1 MSVHNASPPAP
12 SDLVPSLLPNL
23 STLEIGGNHH
33 KAITKTGQGSRTQE
47 LLTKVKEF
55 VSQLTPLSATQL
67 AKWEQLKED
76 ILGRVR
82 NTPDDEIRKIVGD
95 VVRWEYP
102 GTGLSDEIM
111 QTYVEAVRT
120 GLGKVQ
126 TMDME
131 RQSSTSGV
139 REWPLGIAVEDL
151 ATLSARYFELLESG
165 SVFDD
170 PKYFMP
176 KDAMVAYPILVKIA
190 LSGVEAMEK
199 YTRIS
204 QHVHVKIVIR
214 PIMEE
219 STRPPPLATDIHMD
233 DAFIFDNLTRY
244 ARRPGVDNPSDLWI
258 TSFCTKRPSGGGQ
271 HQIYACGT
279 KIYDGIP
286 VLKHDVMVRLASAT
300 LPDAMLTPLQ
310 SEEIYTRIFTAKT
323 TDALDGMTNQD
334 FKQAGITIND
344 APNLTW
350 TNANA
355 LTFHR
360 SPTNF
365 EFQSGD
371 TSSKGGIRVF
381 AAVSMSD
388 NQEIGGDV
396 FWKSSDG
403 QKSASTVIF
412 KR

>member
-1 MSVHNASPPAP
+1 
-12 SDLVPSLLPNL
+12 
-23 STLEIGGNHH
+23 
-33 KAITKTGQGSRTQE
+33 
-47 LLTKVKEF
+47 
-55 VSQLTPLSATQL
+55 
-67 AKWEQLKED
+67 
-76 ILGRVR
+76 
-82 NTPDDEIRKIVGD
+82 
-95 VVRWEYP
+95 
-102 GTGLSDEIM
+102 M
-111 QTYVEAVRT
+111 Q
-120 GLGKVQ
+120 KN
-126 TMDME
+126 
-131 RQSSTSGV
+131 
-139 REWPLGIAVEDL
+139 
-151 ATLSARYFELLESG
+151 
-165 SVFDD
+165 
-170 PKYFMP
+170 
-176 KDAMVAYPILVKIA
+176 
-190 LSGVEAMEK
+190 
-199 YTRIS
+199 TRIS

-244 ARRPGVDNPSDLWI
+244 ARRPGVDNPSDLLI

-360 SPTNF
+360 SPTTDQSIDSSSKG
-365 EFQSGD
+365 EFAALRPFHVRQSGD
-371 TSSKGGIRVF
+371 RRRCLLEIFRRTEVGVDCIASGRDQRHEKRVPIDHQNVSPHRSVKRCSTPPALAP
-381 AAVSMSD
+381 AAPRKRASPPSAAQASNDDGFGTVTVTT
-388 NQEIGGDV
+388 EGDV
-396 FWKSSDG
+396 CSREGRRVTADP
-403 QKSASTVIF
+403 APEDP
-412 KR
+412 

>member
-23 STLEIGGNHH
+23 STLEIGV
-33 KAITKTGQGSRTQE
+33 KTTTTKKDQYTPGVLKTI
-47 LLTKVKEF
+47 KKI
-55 VSQLTPLSATQL
+55 VSKFTPLSAAQL

-82 NTPDDEIRKIVGD
+82 NTTDDEIRKIVRD
-95 VVRWEYP
+95 VFRWEYP
-102 GTGLSDEIM
+102 DTGLSNETM
-111 QTYVEAVRT
+111 QTYVEAVRA
-120 GLGKVQ
+120 GLGTVQ
-126 TMDME
+126 AMDME

-139 REWPLGIAVEDL
+139 REWPLDIPTKDL
-151 ATLSARYFELLESG
+151 AALSDRYFELLGSG
-165 SVFDD
+165 SAFDD

-176 KDAMVAYPILVKIA
+176 KDTMVAYPILVKIA
-190 LSGVEAMEK
+190 ESGVKAMEE

-219 STRPPPLATDIHMD
+219 STGPPPLATEIHMD
-233 DAFIFDNLTRY
+233 DAFMFDNLTRY
-244 ARRPGVDNPSDLWI
+244 ARRPGVDNPSDLLI
-258 TSFCTKRPSGGGQ
+258 TSFCTRRPNNDDEE
-271 HQIYACGT
+271 HQVYACGT

-286 VLKHDVMVRLASAT
+286 VLKHDVMVRLARET
-300 LPDAMLTPLQ
+300 LPRATLTPLQ

-334 FKQAGITIND
+334 FKQAGITIED
-344 APNLTW
+344 APNLKW

-355 LTFHR
+355 ITFHR
-360 SPTNF
+360 SPTSF
-365 EFQSGD
+365 EVQSND
-371 TSSKGGIRVF
+371 ASSRGGIRVF

-388 NQEIGGDV
+388 DQDTPPL
-396 FWKSSDG
+396 FWKSADKL
-403 QKSASTVIF
+403 KSASTVIF
-412 KR
+412 KP